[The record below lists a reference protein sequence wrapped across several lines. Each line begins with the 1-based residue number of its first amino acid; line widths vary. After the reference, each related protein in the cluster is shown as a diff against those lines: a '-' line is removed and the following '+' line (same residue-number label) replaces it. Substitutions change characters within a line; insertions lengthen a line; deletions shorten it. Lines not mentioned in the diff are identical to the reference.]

1 MIWETVIGLETHVEL
16 STKTKIFC
24 ACTTEFGGA
33 PNTHC
38 CPVCMGMPGALPVLN
53 EKVVEYAVKAGLALG
68 CDITRSSKF
77 DRKNY
82 FYPDLP
88 KAYQISQLYLP
99 IARNG
104 AVSISLEGGGC
115 KTIRIHE
122 LHMEE
127 DAGKLVHDP
136 WLDQT
141 RCDYNR
147 CGVPLI
153 EIVTEPG
160 GCKTIRIHELHMEED
175 AGKLVHDPWLD
186 QTRCDYNRCG
196 VPLIEIVTE
205 PDFRSGEEV
214 IAYLEK
220 LRSVLQYLG
229 VSDCKMQEGSLR
241 CDVNL
246 SVRPVGSAE
255 LGTRTEMKNLN
266 SFKAIARSI
275 EYEAKRQIELL
286 EEGGRVVQETRRWD
300 ENKDA
305 TFAMRSKEN
314 AQDYRY
320 FPEPDLLPL
329 EIGED
334 DLERLRREQPELAE
348 ARMARYQADWGLPVY
363 DTQMLTSQKALA
375 EFFEGV
381 VALGAPPK
389 QAANWIMGEV
399 LRRLSADGL
408 EAGDMALTPGTLA
421 RLIELVQT
429 GTLNRNTAV
438 RVFDAVFSDDGDVDA
453 YVKAHGLE
461 QVADAG
467 LVGGAVERV
476 LAANAK
482 SVQDLRAGKEKA
494 FGFLVAYVK
503 AHGLEQVADAGLV
516 GGAVERVL
524 AANAKSVQDLRAG
537 KEKAF
542 GFLVG
547 QVMRELKGQAS
558 PQVVHQTLREK
569 LEQR

>member
-1 MIWETVIGLETHVEL
+1 MTWEIVIGLETHVEL

-24 ACTTEFGGA
+24 SCTTEFGGA

-38 CPVCMGMPGALPVLN
+38 CPVCMGMPGTLPVVN
-53 EKVVEYAVKAGLALG
+53 EKVLEYAVKVGLALDG
-68 CDITRSSKF
+68 EITRSCRF

-99 IARNG
+99 IVRNG
-104 AVSISLEGGGC
+104 RLTIRTESGGE

-136 WLDQT
+136 W
-141 RCDYNR
+141 
-147 CGVPLI
+147 I
-153 EIVTEPG
+153 
-160 GCKTIRIHELHMEED
+160 
-175 AGKLVHDPWLD
+175 D

-220 LRSVLQYLG
+220 LRSTLQYLG

-246 SVRPVGSAE
+246 SVRPAGSAE

-266 SFKAIARSI
+266 SFKAIARAI
-275 EYEAKRQIELL
+275 EYEAKRQIELI
-286 EEGGRVVQETRRWD
+286 EEGKRVVQETRRWD

-320 FPEPDLLPL
+320 FPEPDIPPL

-334 DLERLRREQPELAE
+334 YLERLRKEQPEMAE

-375 EFFEGV
+375 EFFEAT

-408 EAGDMALTPGTLA
+408 EAKDMALTPRTLA
-421 RLIELVQT
+421 RLIELVQE
-429 GTLNRNTAV
+429 GKLNRNTAV
-438 RVFDAVFSDDGDVDA
+438 RVFDAVFADDGDVDA
-453 YVKAHGLE
+453 YVKEHGLE
-461 QVADAG
+461 QVSDAG
-467 LVGGAVERV
+467 LVGSVVDKV
-476 LAANAK
+476 LAANPK
-482 SVQDLRAGKEKA
+482 SIQDFK
-494 FGFLVAYVK
+494 
-503 AHGLEQVADAGLV
+503 
-516 GGAVERVL
+516 
-524 AANAKSVQDLRAG
+524 AG

-558 PQVVHQTLREK
+558 PQVVHQALREK
-569 LEQR
+569 LERM

>member
-24 ACTTEFGGA
+24 SCTTEFGGA

-38 CPVCMGMPGALPVLN
+38 CPVCMGMPGTLPVVN
-53 EKVVEYAVKAGLALG
+53 EKVLEYAVKVGLALDG
-68 CDITRSSKF
+68 EITRSCRF

-99 IARNG
+99 IVRNG
-104 AVSISLEGGGC
+104 KLTIHTEAGGE

-136 WLDQT
+136 W
-141 RCDYNR
+141 
-147 CGVPLI
+147 I
-153 EIVTEPG
+153 
-160 GCKTIRIHELHMEED
+160 
-175 AGKLVHDPWLD
+175 D

-205 PDFRSGEEV
+205 PDFRSGAEV

-220 LRSVLQYLG
+220 LRSTLQYLG

-246 SVRPVGSAE
+246 SVRPADSTE

-275 EYEAKRQIELL
+275 EYEARRQIELL
-286 EEGGRVVQETRRWD
+286 EEGKRVIQETRRWD

-320 FPEPDLLPL
+320 FPEPDIPPL

-334 DLERLRREQPELAE
+334 YLERLREAQPEMAE
-348 ARMARYQADWGLPVY
+348 AKMARYQSDWGLPAY
-363 DTQMLTSQKALA
+363 DAQMLTGQKALA
-375 EFFEGV
+375 DFFEET
-381 VALGAPPK
+381 VALGAPAK

-399 LRRLSADGL
+399 MRRLSADGL
-408 EAGDMALTPGTLA
+408 EAKDMTFTPKTLA

-429 GTLNRNTAV
+429 GALNRNTAV
-438 RVFDAVFSDDGDVDA
+438 KVFDAVFADDADVDA

-461 QVADAG
+461 QVSDAG
-467 LVGGAVERV
+467 LVAGVVDKV
-476 LAANAK
+476 LAANPK
-482 SVQDLRAGKEKA
+482 SIQDFK
-494 FGFLVAYVK
+494 
-503 AHGLEQVADAGLV
+503 
-516 GGAVERVL
+516 
-524 AANAKSVQDLRAG
+524 AG

-547 QVMRELKGQAS
+547 QVMRELKGRAS
-558 PQVVHQTLREK
+558 PQVVNQTIREK
-569 LEQR
+569 LEQL